1 MSVRGSLVDAQ
12 ECLAKRFATL
22 RDGRTGPV
30 FFIEHGLSES
40 GAKELWQIT
49 RQWVTRCSLLHGS
62 WQTTPLPLIVTATE
76 VGYAYR
82 GTGTDFWPNLEA
94 ALETSIT
101 YEARHRI
108 RDLFEASSL
117 EFRGTKPPT
126 TAWTDAFGLIA
137 WPITHALV
145 PLEFHRQLSATLAN
159 LQVDIEQVD
168 DVQLQQRVRLAARHP
183 SIRFDSFLQD
193 HGHAI
198 SIIRALLGSTSGEI
212 SQDTVS
218 RIDLDLKSDHDAR
231 LDIAVARRKQ
241 RRLRASSRVT
251 PQPRRDQLQVGLL
264 RLRLRDDQR
273 LVVEAAFPSIQG
285 SAVQRL
291 RWALRRRRQ
300 MFTLWGVT
308 SKIPSEQ
315 LLSGLPFA
323 VNLLSLPASDAPL
336 LSGLEELGI
345 DATLVA
351 TLRSLHLDFQPPLI
365 FSTNSEGDV
374 ATVVRGNEISSS
386 RTYWLLK
393 EEEWNDPFAR
403 FPILGEVGPLTCFQ
417 VDLSVSGTAEALR
430 RLGYRLRQPL
440 PFSVIGA
447 PPLDCHD
454 PVPRFLVGDER
465 IIVPGRNHPSGMQVR
480 LNQESV
486 SFDGHLVRAS
496 VSEGENVL
504 EISSVGSSKRDQFIG
519 VRSEIDES
527 RATCSVELCAD
538 ERSVQALLGD
548 TIGIRVD
555 GFAPLDGLVLTVELD
570 VGGRRFGTSHRLG
583 PLPQFF
589 PAGEEPWPTLL
600 DEPTRELI
608 VRESQP
614 ILLRARVGAVAG
626 ASWLLERRLQ
636 PCWWSRGPDGFTLN
650 SDHGPIDHGVVRT
663 DSPAAR
669 PSLMPGTDMTTG
681 VLLAPLDPNEGDFG
695 PGAGFTTFVT
705 TPARADVAAFQ
716 IDTPS
721 LRRALRGSR
730 GSLGIED
737 IAEAWLRWTLA
748 ECETLAADIR
758 RKQVSAQ
765 LDRWFAE
772 LTCGEV
778 WVNREEAI
786 SSLPLDPWTLLAR
799 DWFNSG
805 TGFSQP
811 IQFTEREKH
820 EAALLAIAAIRR
832 THPDLWERIRGL
844 AVGSGDATRSG
855 LGDDDYASF
864 DRACAMAYARVA
876 ESYRKVGRTEV
887 AKVLESSSS
896 GTRPNQWDTLL
907 ANVVAI
913 SDLRELGELLLP
925 TDTAQSLMSLD
936 LVPMSLEEVTEEF
949 QLWAH
954 GSRNAFAG
962 GLPDRVVL
970 QSILAF
976 WISPETAVS
985 LDWRSAMKTLII
997 ERPISRAAR
1006 YLALRARGIR
1016 QSGEPQ

>member
-22 RDGRTGPV
+22 RDGRAGPV
-30 FFIEHGLSES
+30 FFIEHGLSE
-40 GAKELWQIT
+40 AEVKELRDTT
-49 RQWVTRCSLLHGS
+49 RQRVTQCSLLDGS

-94 ALETSIT
+94 ALETGIT
-101 YEARHRI
+101 YEVRHRI
-108 RDLFEASSL
+108 RDLFEASSSKY
-117 EFRGTKPPT
+117 RGITPPK
-126 TAWTDAFGLIA
+126 TAWTDAFSLIA

-168 DVQLQQRVRLAARHP
+168 DLQLHHGLRLAARNP

-193 HGHAI
+193 HVHAI
-198 SIIRALLGSTSGEI
+198 SVVRALLGSTSGEV

-218 RIDLDLKSDHDAR
+218 RISLDLKADHDAR
-231 LDIAVARRKQ
+231 IDIAVARRRQ
-241 RRLRASSRVT
+241 RRLRASSAVT
-251 PQPRRDQLQVGLL
+251 PEPRPDHVISGSL
-264 RLRLRDDQR
+264 RLRLRDDQQ
-273 LVVEAAFPSIQG
+273 LVVEAAFATIQG
-285 SAVQRL
+285 PEVQRL
-291 RWALRRRRQ
+291 RRALRRRRH
-300 MFTLWGVT
+300 MFTLWDVT

-323 VNLLSLPASDAPL
+323 VHLISLPALGTPL
-336 LSGLEELGI
+336 LSELEGLGI
-345 DATLVA
+345 DAALVA
-351 TLRSLHLDFQPPLI
+351 MLRSLHLDFQPPLL

-393 EEEWNDPFAR
+393 EEERDDPFASL
-403 FPILGEVGPLTCFQ
+403 PILGEVGPLTCFRL
-417 VDLSVSGTAEALR
+417 DLSESGTAEALR
-430 RLGYRLRQPL
+430 RLGYRIRQPL
-440 PFSVIGA
+440 PFTIIGA
-447 PPLDCHD
+447 PPLNWHD

-465 IIVPGRNHPSGMQVR
+465 IIVPSTNHPHGMQISV
-480 LNQESV
+480 NQQSV
-486 SFDGHLVRAS
+486 AFDGHLVRGR
-496 VSEGENVL
+496 VTEGENVY
-504 EISSVGSSKRDQFIG
+504 EVSSDGSSRRDHFIG
-519 VRSEIDES
+519 VRSATNES
-527 RATCSVELCAD
+527 RAICSVQLCAD

-548 TIGIRVD
+548 GVSIRVD
-555 GFAPLDGLVLTVELD
+555 GLAPLDGLTLTVELD
-570 VGGRRFGTSHRLG
+570 VGRQRFATSLRLG

-589 PAGEEPWPTLL
+589 PAGEEPWQTLL
-600 DEPTRELI
+600 DEPTRVLI
-608 VRESQP
+608 VRETQP
-614 ILLRARVGAVAG
+614 ILLRARVGALAEG
-626 ASWLLERRLQ
+626 SWLLERRLR
-636 PCWWSRGPDGFTLN
+636 PCWWSQGPDGFMLD
-650 SDHGPIDHGVVRT
+650 SDLGPIAHGVVSA
-663 DSPAAR
+663 DSPAAK
-669 PSLMPGTDMTTG
+669 PSLRPCADMTMG
-681 VLLAPLDPNEGDFG
+681 ILLAPMDPNEGDFG
-695 PGAGFTTFVT
+695 AAAGFTTLVT
-705 TPARADVAAFQ
+705 VPAEANLAALR

-721 LRRALRGSR
+721 LRRAVRGSR

-737 IAEAWLRWTLA
+737 LAEAWLRWTLA
-748 ECETLAADIR
+748 ECESLAADIR
-758 RKQVSAQ
+758 RQQVSRQ

-805 TGFSQP
+805 IGLNQP
-811 IQFTEREKH
+811 IQLTDREKH
-820 EAALLAIAAIRR
+820 EAALLAITAIRR
-832 THPDLWERIRGL
+832 THPDLWERIGGR
-844 AVGSGDATRSG
+844 AVGSYDATRSR
-855 LGDDDYASF
+855 LGGDDYASF
-864 DRACAMAYARVA
+864 DRACATAYAQIARR
-876 ESYRKVGRTEV
+876 YRKIGRIEV
-887 AKVLESSSS
+887 ARVLESSDS
-896 GTRPNQWDTLL
+896 GTRPNQWDALL

-913 SDLRELGELLLP
+913 ADLRELGELLLP
-925 TDTAQSLMSLD
+925 TNTAQSLMSLD
-936 LVPMSLEEVTEEF
+936 LVPMSLEEISEEF
-949 QLWAH
+949 HLWAH

-985 LDWRSAMKTLII
+985 LDWRGALKTLIV

-1006 YLALRARGIR
+1006 YLALRARAIR